1 MIRSRRISWA
11 SNWSGRT
18 SIGSS
23 ATVQPGA
30 CSPSSRVSGS
40 ASTVMAYSDMLTVN
54 RLLLL
59 AGVELALVAQQRL
72 GGLHRLGHHRPD
84 PLGQGGQLEAAAHP
98 DQQLV
103 VEVLAQPGQRAA
115 HRRLAH
121 RHPLAGVG
129 EVALLEEG
137 VQGQQ
142 QVGVDLAQPLVHRVP
157 SLL

>member
-1 MIRSRRISWA
+1 M
-11 SNWSGRT
+11 
-18 SIGSS
+18 
-23 ATVQPGA
+23 
-30 CSPSSRVSGS
+30 SGS
-40 ASTVMAYSDMLTVN
+40 ASTVMAYSDMLTAN

-59 AGVELALVAQQRL
+59 PASNSRWLPSSASAASTASATIGRML
-72 GGLHRLGHHRPD
+72 
-84 PLGQGGQLEAAAHP
+84 LGQGRQLEAASHP

-103 VEVLAQPGQRAA
+103 VEVLAQPGQRPA

-129 EVALLEEG
+129 EVALLEQG

-157 SLL
+157 SSRDGAHPGPTS